1 MTKKSFT
8 PISTLGEFGLIE
20 KLTKNIK
27 THNSSTQKGI
37 GDDAAVLG
45 PLSKSEQLIS
55 TDMLIEGVHFDPTYT
70 PLKHLGYKS
79 VVVNISDI
87 CAMNG
92 QATHILVSVGIP
104 NKYSIEHMEDLY
116 EGIKLA
122 CKNYNIDLIGGDT
135 TSSSTGLVISVSVF
149 GKAKK
154 QSITYRN
161 GAKANDLLLVSG
173 KLGAAYLGL
182 QILEREKA
190 IFKKNENSQPFL
202 DKYEHVL
209 EKQLKPEPRTDV
221 VTLLKELKIKPS
233 SMIDLSDGLSSEVLH
248 ICNSSNVGAKI
259 FENKIPVSKESK
271 IVSDEFK
278 INPTICALHGG
289 EDYEL
294 LITISQKDYEK
305 IKGSSSLTPI
315 GHITSD
321 KNIYLVADS
330 GEEINLLKDG
340 WDSFLNKKNKNI

>member
-8 PISTLGEFGLIE
+8 PISNLGEFGLID

-27 THNSSTQKGI
+27 THSSSTQKGI
-37 GDDAAVLG
+37 GDDAAVLC
-45 PLSKSEQLIS
+45 PPSKSEQLIS

-92 QATHILVSVGIP
+92 QATHILVSLGIP
-104 NKYSIEHMEDLY
+104 NKYSIEHIEELY
-116 EGIKLA
+116 EGVKLA
-122 CKNYNIDLIGGDT
+122 CKNYKIDIVGGDT
-135 TSSSTGLVISVSVF
+135 TSSSTGLVISISIF
-149 GKAKK
+149 GEAKK
-154 QSITYRN
+154 KSITYRN

-294 LITISQKDYEK
+294 LITISQEDYEK

-321 KNIYLVADS
+321 KNIYLVGDS